1 MDNHNDQNIEITLK
15 ITIDPNNEI
24 SKIIEMKTES
34 KDKVI
39 SVADQIMAVIN
50 NEQELINDE
59 ALSMKNL
66 DKALLDEHAKN
77 NVNFKEEEL
86 RIQQFFL
93 QKLLKRIKL
102 VIPQ

>member
-1 MDNHNDQNIEITLK
+1 MDNTKNLEVTLK
-15 ITIDPNNEI
+15 ITIDPSNET
-24 SKIIEMKTES
+24 SKIMEMTTES
-34 KDKVI
+34 KDKAK
-39 SVADQIMAVIN
+39 SVADQIMAVIY
-50 NEQELINDE
+50 NEQEIINDE
-59 ALSMKNL
+59 AFSMKNL

-77 NVNFKEEEL
+77 NVFYKEEEL

>member
-1 MDNHNDQNIEITLK
+1 MDDHKNLEITLK
-15 ITIDPNNEI
+15 ITIDPNNEM

-34 KDKVI
+34 KDKVK
-39 SVADQIMAVIN
+39 SVADQIMAVIH
-50 NEQELINDE
+50 NEQDIINEE

-77 NVNFKEEEL
+77 NVFYKEEEL

>member
-1 MDNHNDQNIEITLK
+1 MDDNQNLEITLK
-15 ITIDPNNEI
+15 ITIDPNNEMA
-24 SKIIEMKTES
+24 KIMEIKTES
-34 KDKVI
+34 KDKVK
-39 SVADQIMAVIN
+39 SVADQIMAVIY

-66 DKALLDEHAKN
+66 DKALLDEQAKN
-77 NVNFKEEEL
+77 NVNFKEQEL
-86 RIQQFFL
+86 RIEQFFL

>member
-1 MDNHNDQNIEITLK
+1 MDNTKNLEIILK

-24 SKIIEMKTES
+24 SKIIEMTTES
-34 KDKVI
+34 KDKTI
-39 SVADQIMAVIN
+39 SVADQIMAVIH
-50 NEQELINDE
+50 NEQDIINEE

-77 NVNFKEEEL
+77 NISFKQEEL

-102 VIPQ
+102 VIP